1 MLNEK
6 SLVEKYAAMNRRLK
20 RYFDSFFA
28 DSPITSIQ
36 GLVLDYLFR
45 NRETDVFQKDLEEYL
60 EIKGSS
66 VTSIL
71 DNLEKNGYVR
81 REAVDYDGRL
91 KKLAITEKAYAIEE
105 DIVERVNGYMYSLFR
120 GIPEEEREV
129 FYSVLCKMIDNMQ

>member
-1 MLNEK
+1 MLDEK

-36 GLVLDYLFR
+36 GLVLNYLFR

-129 FYSVLCKMIDNMQ
+129 FYSVLCRMIDNMQ

>member
-1 MLNEK
+1 MLDEK

-36 GLVLDYLFR
+36 GLGLDYLFR

>member
-1 MLNEK
+1 MLDEK

-129 FYSVLCKMIDNMQ
+129 FYSVLCKMIDNTQ

>member
-1 MLNEK
+1 MLDEK
-6 SLVEKYAAMNRRLK
+6 SLAEKYAAMNRRLK

-45 NRETDVFQKDLEEYL
+45 NREADVFQKDLEEYL

>member
-1 MLNEK
+1 MLDEK

-28 DSPITSIQ
+28 GSPITSIQ

>member
-1 MLNEK
+1 MLDEK
-6 SLVEKYAAMNRRLK
+6 SLVEKCAAMNRRLK

-129 FYSVLCKMIDNMQ
+129 FYSVLCRMIDNMQ

>member
-1 MLNEK
+1 MLDEK
-6 SLVEKYAAMNRRLK
+6 SLVEKCAAMNRRLK

-45 NRETDVFQKDLEEYL
+45 NREADVFQKDLEEYL

>member
-81 REAVDYDGRL
+81 REGVDYDGRL

>member
-1 MLNEK
+1 MT
-6 SLVEKYAAMNRRLK
+6 LVEKYAAMNRRLK

-129 FYSVLCKMIDNMQ
+129 FYSVLCRMIDNMQ

>member
-1 MLNEK
+1 MLDEK

-81 REAVDYDGRL
+81 REAGDYDGRL
-91 KKLAITEKAYAIEE
+91 KKLATTEKAYAIEE

>member
-1 MLNEK
+1 MLDEK

-45 NRETDVFQKDLEEYL
+45 NREADVFQKDLEEYL

>member
-1 MLNEK
+1 MLDEK

>member
-1 MLNEK
+1 MLDEK

-120 GIPEEEREV
+120 GISEEEREV

>member
-1 MLNEK
+1 MLDEK

-45 NRETDVFQKDLEEYL
+45 NRQTDVFQKDLEEYL
-60 EIKGSS
+60 RIKSSS

-71 DNLEKNGYVR
+71 DNLEKNGYLR
-81 REAVDYDGRL
+81 READDYDGRL

-105 DIVERVNGYMYSLFR
+105 DIVERVNGYMYTLFR

>member
-1 MLNEK
+1 MLDEK

-81 REAVDYDGRL
+81 REAVDYDDRL

>member
-1 MLNEK
+1 MLDEK
-6 SLVEKYAAMNRRLK
+6 SLVEKYAAMNRRL
-20 RYFDSFFA
+20 RHYFDSFFA

>member
-1 MLNEK
+1 MLDEK

-129 FYSVLCKMIDNMQ
+129 FYSVLCRMIDNTQ

>member
-1 MLNEK
+1 MLDEK

-91 KKLAITEKAYAIEE
+91 KKLAITEKAYSIEE

>member
-1 MLNEK
+1 MLDEK
-6 SLVEKYAAMNRRLK
+6 SLVEKCAAMNRRLK

-120 GIPEEEREV
+120 GISEEEREV

>member
-1 MLNEK
+1 MLDEK

-66 VTSIL
+66 SPASWTISKKTGMSAGKPSTMTA
-71 DNLEKNGYVR
+71 DSKNL
-81 REAVDYDGRL
+81 RL
-91 KKLAITEKAYAIEE
+91 RKRHTRSKKISSK
-105 DIVERVNGYMYSLFR
+105 G
-120 GIPEEEREV
+120 
-129 FYSVLCKMIDNMQ
+129 

>member
-1 MLNEK
+1 
-6 SLVEKYAAMNRRLK
+6 MNRRLK

-120 GIPEEEREV
+120 GISEEEREV

>member
-1 MLNEK
+1 MLDEK

-71 DNLEKNGYVR
+71 DNHEKNGYVR

-120 GIPEEEREV
+120 GISEEEREV

>member
-1 MLNEK
+1 MLDEK

-45 NRETDVFQKDLEEYL
+45 NREADVFQKDLEEYL

-71 DNLEKNGYVR
+71 DNLEKNG
-81 REAVDYDGRL
+81 YDGRL

>member
-1 MLNEK
+1 MDETTLGQK
-6 SLVEKYAAMNRRLK
+6 SAAMNRRLK

>member
-1 MLNEK
+1 MLDEK

-129 FYSVLCKMIDNMQ
+129 FYSVLCRMIDNMQ

>member
-1 MLNEK
+1 MLDEK

-45 NRETDVFQKDLEEYL
+45 NREADAFQKDLEEYL

>member
-1 MLNEK
+1 MLDEK
-6 SLVEKYAAMNRRLK
+6 SLVEKYTAMNRRLK

-129 FYSVLCKMIDNMQ
+129 FYSVLCRMIDNMQ

>member
-1 MLNEK
+1 ML
-6 SLVEKYAAMNRRLK
+6 
-20 RYFDSFFA
+20 
-28 DSPITSIQ
+28 
-36 GLVLDYLFR
+36 
-45 NRETDVFQKDLEEYL
+45 QKDLEEYL

-129 FYSVLCKMIDNMQ
+129 FYSVLCRMIDNMQ

>member
-1 MLNEK
+1 MLDEK

-91 KKLAITEKAYAIEE
+91 KKLAITEKAYVIEE

>member
-1 MLNEK
+1 MLDEK

-28 DSPITSIQ
+28 DFPITSIQ

>member
-1 MLNEK
+1 MLDEK

-28 DSPITSIQ
+28 ASPITSIQ

-105 DIVERVNGYMYSLFR
+105 NIVERVNGYMYSLFR

>member
-1 MLNEK
+1 MLDEK

-60 EIKGSS
+60 ETKGSS

>member
-1 MLNEK
+1 MLDEK

-20 RYFDSFFA
+20 RYFDSLFA

-129 FYSVLCKMIDNMQ
+129 FYSVLCRMIDNMQ

>member
-1 MLNEK
+1 MLDEK

-28 DSPITSIQ
+28 DFPITSIQ

-66 VTSIL
+66 VTSTL

>member
-1 MLNEK
+1 MLDEK
-6 SLVEKYAAMNRRLK
+6 SLVEKCAAMNRRLK

-45 NRETDVFQKDLEEYL
+45 NREADVFQKDLEEYL

-120 GIPEEEREV
+120 GISEEEREV

>member
-1 MLNEK
+1 MLDEK

-66 VTSIL
+66 ITSIL

>member
-1 MLNEK
+1 MLDEK

-28 DSPITSIQ
+28 DSAITRIQ
-36 GLVLDYLFR
+36 GLGLVYLFR
-45 NRETDVFQKDLEEYL
+45 DRMRGVSQIGLCEYL

>member
-1 MLNEK
+1 MLDEK

-45 NRETDVFQKDLEEYL
+45 NREADVFQKDLEEYL

-91 KKLAITEKAYAIEE
+91 KKLVITEKAYAIEE

>member
-1 MLNEK
+1 MLDEK
-6 SLVEKYAAMNRRLK
+6 SLVEKYAAMNRRLE

>member
-1 MLNEK
+1 MLDEK
-6 SLVEKYAAMNRRLK
+6 SLAEKYAAMNRRLK